1 MYRISRLAREF
12 GLSRSTLL
20 YYDRIGLLR
29 PSGRTGSGHRVYSRD
44 DRIRLDTICMYR
56 RAGLTIKDIGA
67 LLSRKGDDDTEAV
80 LKRRLT
86 ALGNEIR
93 AMQSRQ
99 RLLARMLRISAE
111 GGPRGGV
118 DRDAWVAMLRVAGM
132 DDDAMNRWHA
142 EFERRSPEAHHRF
155 LASLGMDDREVLLV
169 RGLAAGQ
176 SGSKTCRKRLD
187 KEDRP

>member
-86 ALGNEIR
+86 AWETRSGR
-93 AMQSRQ
+93 CSPGSGCSPDAQ
-99 RLLARMLRISAE
+99 ISAE